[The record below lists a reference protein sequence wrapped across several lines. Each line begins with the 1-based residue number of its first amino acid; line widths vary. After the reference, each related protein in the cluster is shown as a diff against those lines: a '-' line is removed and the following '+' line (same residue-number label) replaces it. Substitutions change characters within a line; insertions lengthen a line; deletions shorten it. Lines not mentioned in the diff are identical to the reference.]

1 MEPLEEI
8 FQESLARKAERRKML
23 AALPFEEKIR
33 IVVQMQ
39 QMFAPILQAR
49 GIQVKPWELDE
60 PSDSPP

>member
-8 FQESLARKAERRKML
+8 FQESLAQKAERRKML

-33 IVVQMQ
+33 IFVQMQ

-60 PSDSPP
+60 PSDPPE